1 MKKSITFC
9 LAAVMAFA
17 LFAMTACGGNDESEL
32 VFGWWGGDGRA
43 AQTQEIIDLFVEQS
57 DTVVYIEP
65 VIASWGDYWDMMLT
79 RSLAG
84 DLPCVMQQDVARMI
98 EFVAAGLLQD
108 LRPLIADGRI
118 DARNIPQS
126 ALDAGMVP
134 GSNGI
139 YAIPTGMNVTAM
151 TYNATLLRELGLEA
165 PRNLTLAQFMDLG
178 REIYARSG
186 VRTNWIGADPSI
198 QLEIHLRAQGANLFD
213 FSGPTPRMG
222 GTPAMYEEFFQVIA
236 TGIAEGWHIRPEH
249 LAGRDGAEME
259 PMWYPPGDE
268 PEFANMRH
276 WNNPVWSNMLTN
288 AMNDAPDWMEIGMT
302 SFPSNNP
309 QQASFGRSSMFL
321 AITTQADDLDAA
333 AEFVSW
339 FINSV
344 EAYSIMLG
352 DRGVAINP
360 VIATA
365 IQPLL
370 TPPAARQA
378 EFVSWTNAGNSSPF
392 FAGRPEGAAEVVG
405 TAGELQRLTDLVA
418 AGELTPAAAAQMIF
432 DFGNATVR

>member
-1 MKKSITFC
+1 MKKSI
-9 LAAVMAFA
+9 AVLLSA
-17 LFAMTACGGNDESEL
+17 LFVMVALTLTGCGGSDDQEI

-57 DTVVYIEP
+57 DSVSYIEP

-84 DLPCVMQQDVARMI
+84 DLPCVMQQDVARMV
-98 EFVAAGLLQD
+98 EFVSAGLLED
-108 LRPLIADGRI
+108 LRPLIANGTI
-118 DARNIPQS
+118 DTTNIPQS

-165 PRNLTLAQFMDLG
+165 PRNMTLNQFMDLS

-186 VRTNWIGADPSI
+186 VRTTWIGADPSI
-198 QLEIHLRAQGANLFD
+198 QLEIHLRANGINLFD

-222 GTPAMYEEFFQVIA
+222 GTAADYVEFFQVIA
-236 TGIAEGWHIRPEH
+236 TGIQEGWHIRPEH
-249 LAGRDGAEME
+249 VAGRDGAEME
-259 PMWYPPGDE
+259 PMWYPAGDD
-268 PEFANMRH
+268 PAMANMRQ

-288 AMNDAPDWMEIGMT
+288 IMNDSPEWMEIGMT
-302 SFPSNNP
+302 TFPSNNP
-309 QQASFGRSSMFL
+309 QRASFGRSSMLL

-333 AEFVSW
+333 AEFLNW

-344 EAYSIMLG
+344 DAYTIMAG

-360 VIATA
+360 VIARA
-365 IQPLL
+365 IDPILEL
-370 TPPAARQA
+370 PAQRQA

-392 FAGRPEGAAEVVG
+392 FAGRPEGATEVVG
-405 TAGELQRLTDLVA
+405 AGGELVRLTELVA
-418 AGELTPAAAAQMIF
+418 NLDITPEQAAQMFF
-432 DFGNATVR
+432 DFGNATIR